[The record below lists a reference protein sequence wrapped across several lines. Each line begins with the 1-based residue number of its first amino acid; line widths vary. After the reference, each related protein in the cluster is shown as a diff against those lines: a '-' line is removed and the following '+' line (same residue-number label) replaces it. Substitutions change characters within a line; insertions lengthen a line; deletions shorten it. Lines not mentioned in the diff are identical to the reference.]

1 MLLNKTKIVVFDMD
15 ETLGYFVELGIFW
28 DSLHNY
34 ARSINA
40 DTKGTF
46 TQEYFNS
53 VLDIFPEFIRPNILA
68 ILQFVKMKK
77 ITRQCQSVM
86 IYTNNQGPKEW
97 TYFIKNYF
105 DHKLKYK
112 LFNHVISAFK
122 VNGKQVEFCR
132 TSHDKTIKD
141 FMRCSKMRENIEICY
156 LDDTYYQGM
165 NTDEVYYIKIK
176 PYVYDL
182 DFDSMIER
190 FIKSPA
196 SKKLISDKK
205 ETETEREKEK
215 SFSEFMKENMNN
227 YEFAYIEKNKE
238 EYEIDKIVAKKTM
251 NHLHFFFNKNKK
263 RTSPPSSGNRKTL
276 KNRVYKSKTKKNR

>member
-40 DTKGTF
+40 DTKGIF

-68 ILQFVKMKK
+68 MLQFVKMKK

-122 VNGKQVEFCR
+122 ANGKQIEFCR

-156 LDDTYYQGM
+156 LDDTYYPGM

-190 FIKSPA
+190 FIKSHA
-196 SKKLISDKK
+196 SKKLISDKDS
-205 ETETEREKEK
+205 EKEK

-227 YEFAYIEKNKE
+227 YEFAYIEKNIFDGSI
-238 EYEIDKIVAKKTM
+238 Y
-251 NHLHFFFNKNKK
+251 NKGVYN
-263 RTSPPSSGNRKTL
+263 TL
-276 KNRVYKSKTKKNR
+276 LKFIII